1 MASVL
6 RTILVDSD
14 PESLA
19 TLRRLF
25 AASSGAVIVGE
36 FPDIAQALV
45 EGPSRNPDLLIVEIP
60 RQVAAQGAEAATGI
74 VENASEALPST
85 AIFVTGPSLPADV
98 VIKLIRAGAVE
109 FLTRPVERADVLA
122 ALDKLGRFHRGSAPA
137 RRVGRLT
144 SIFSTKGGL
153 GVTTAATNLAVALS
167 NQVAGSVLLVDVN
180 SAQSDVATFLNL
192 RTTYSV
198 LDAFENVGR
207 MDESFLRGL
216 LVKHGNGLWVLPGPQ
231 RMERIQFGAEP
242 VRIGLELMRS
252 YFDHVVLDLRHD
264 LDPGTVTALEQSDT
278 ILFLTS
284 LDVPAIRSS
293 MAGLAAF
300 RQLGVSQQRIKIVV
314 MREDTAEDMT
324 TKQVRDALGL
334 PIFWR
339 IPNDYQAVMSS
350 INAGSPVVMASPRS
364 KVARSLVQLA
374 EWIGHQKPPGGREK
388 PPGGPKRGFSLK
400 HLVWNPKGSRGA

>member
-25 AASSGAVIVGE
+25 AASGGAVIVGE

-60 RQVAAQGAEAATGI
+60 RQVAAQGAEAATQI
-74 VENASEALPST
+74 VETASQALPST
-85 AIFVTGPSLPADV
+85 AIFVTGPSLHSDV

-122 ALDKLGRFHRGSAPA
+122 ALDKLTRFHRGNAPA
-137 RRVGRLT
+137 RRLGRMT
-144 SIFSTKGGL
+144 SVFSTKGGL
-153 GVTTAATNLAVALS
+153 GVTTLATNLAVALS
-167 NQVAGSVLLVDVN
+167 NQAAGSVLLVDVN

-216 LVKHGNGLWVLPGPQ
+216 LIKHGNGLWVLPGPQ

-252 YFDHVVLDLRHD
+252 YFDHIVLDLRHD

-284 LDVPAIRSS
+284 MDVPAIRSS

-300 RQLGVSQQRIKIVV
+300 RQLGISQQRIKIVV

-339 IPNDYQAVMSS
+339 IPNDYQTVMSS
-350 INAGSPVVMASPRS
+350 INAGNPVVVASPRS
-364 KVARSLVQLA
+364 KIARSLGQLA
-374 EWIGHQKPPGGREK
+374 EWIGHQKPPGGRET
-388 PPGGPKRGFSLK
+388 KRGFSLK
-400 HLVWNPKGSRGA
+400 QLVWNPKGSRGA

>member
-25 AASSGAVIVGE
+25 AASAGVVIVGE

-60 RQVAAQGAEAATGI
+60 RQIAAQGAEAATRV
-74 VENASEALPST
+74 VEDASQALPST
-85 AIFVTGPSLPADV
+85 AIFVTGPALPADV
-98 VIKLIRAGAVE
+98 VIKVIRAGAVE

-122 ALDKLGRFHRGSAPA
+122 ALDKLTRFHRGNAPA
-137 RRVGRLT
+137 RRLGRVT
-144 SIFSTKGGL
+144 SVFSTKGGL
-153 GVTTAATNLAVALS
+153 GVTTVATNLAVALS
-167 NQVAGSVLLVDVN
+167 NQGSGSVLLVDLD
-180 SAQSDVATFLNL
+180 STQSDVATFLNL

-216 LVKHGNGLWVLPGPQ
+216 LVRHGNRLSVLAGPQ
-231 RMERIQFGAEP
+231 SMERIQFGAEP

-284 LDVPAIRSS
+284 LDVPTIRSS
-293 MAGLAAF
+293 IAGLAAF

-314 MREDTAEDMT
+314 MREDTAEHVT

-334 PIFWR
+334 PIFWH

-350 INAGSPVVMASPRS
+350 INAGNPVVMASPRS
-364 KVARSLVQLA
+364 KVARSLAQLS
-374 EWIGHQKPPGGREK
+374 EWVGHQKPPGGREA
-388 PPGGPKRGFSLK
+388 KRGFSLK
-400 HLVWNPKGSRGA
+400 HLVWNPKASRGA